1 MVLLTAVPVSG
12 PFWIGMG
19 VMVAT
24 RAFPAADGAPPGN
37 CAWARPWPW
46 ALGAV
51 RSGTLARPAD
61 SAVGAGKSE
70 ADISVSSPNRLSM
83 LEQAVRLRPAAM
95 ANARNRPDLSLVVT
109 GNTLIS
115 TLRCRRRRP

>member
-12 PFWIGMG
+12 PPWIGTG

-24 RAFPAADGAPPGN
+24 SALPAAAGAGPGEWG
-37 CAWARPWPW
+37 WAW

-51 RSGTLARPAD
+51 RSGTLAGPAD
-61 SAVGAGKSE
+61 SAVGAGASE
-70 ADISVSSPNRLSM
+70 ADMSVSSPNRLSM
-83 LEQAVRLRPAAM
+83 VEQAVRLRPAVM
-95 ANARNRPDLSLVVT
+95 TNARIRPDLSLVVT

-115 TLRCRRRRP
+115 ALRCRRRRP